1 MSLALDLELI
11 PTSLTAPLQTNNT
24 YCFAQ
29 LDPGDRVTDTSIQ
42 QPSSGRGILVLN
54 QPLLPVPSY
63 PPSRN
68 DWDSYRAIFTQLY
81 QVEDKLLKVVKELL
95 EAQYGFKAT

>member
-11 PTSLTAPLQTNNT
+11 PAPFTAPLQMDNT

-29 LDPGDRVTDTSIQ
+29 LDPGDRINDTSIQ
-42 QPSSGRGILVLN
+42 QPSSGRGILMLD

-81 QVEDKLLKVVKELL
+81 QVEDKPLKVVKELL

>member
-11 PTSLTAPLQTNNT
+11 PTSFTAPLQMNNT
-24 YCFAQ
+24 YFSAQ
-29 LDPGDRVTDTSIQ
+29 LDPGDPINDTSIQ
-42 QPSSGRGILVLN
+42 QPSSGRDALMLD

-63 PPSRN
+63 PLSRN
-68 DWDSYRAIFTQLY
+68 DWESYRAIFTQLY
-81 QVEDKLLKVVKELL
+81 QVENKPLKVVKELL

>member
-11 PTSLTAPLQTNNT
+11 PTSFTAPLQMNNT

-29 LDPGDRVTDTSIQ
+29 LDPGDRINDTSIQ
-42 QPSSGRGILVLN
+42 QPSSGRDILMLD

-63 PPSRN
+63 SPSRN

-81 QVEDKLLKVVKELL
+81 QVEDKPLKVVKELL

>member
-11 PTSLTAPLQTNNT
+11 RTSFTAPLQVNNT

-29 LDPGDRVTDTSIQ
+29 LDPGDRINDTSVQ
-42 QPSSGRGILVLN
+42 QPFSGGDKLVPD
-54 QPLLPVPSY
+54 QPLMPVPSY

-68 DWDSYRAIFTQLY
+68 DWDSYRAIFTRLY
-81 QVEDKLLKVVKELL
+81 QVEDKPLKVVKELL
-95 EAQYGFKAT
+95 EAQYGSKAT

>member
-1 MSLALDLELI
+1 MLD
-11 PTSLTAPLQTNNT
+11 
-24 YCFAQ
+24 
-29 LDPGDRVTDTSIQ
+29 
-42 QPSSGRGILVLN
+42 

-81 QVEDKLLKVVKELL
+81 QVEDKPLKVAKELL

>member
-1 MSLALDLELI
+1 MSLVLDLELI
-11 PTSLTAPLQTNNT
+11 PTSFTAPLQVNNT

-29 LDPGDRVTDTSIQ
+29 LDPGDRINDTLIQ
-42 QPSSGRGILVLN
+42 QPSSGRDILMLH
-54 QPLLPVPSY
+54 QSLLPVPSH
-63 PPSRN
+63 PPSRS

-81 QVEDKLLKVVKELL
+81 QVEDKPLKVVKELL